1 MSTSLTLQFSRRT
14 LAIGIAAAAGLLAL
28 GDRAKAHRHTESTP
42 EASPMA
48 TPAAG
53 PSLLLRMESSGGLMP
68 MEYVAVQMPEFSLYD
83 DGSLYRLGPTIA
95 IYPPAALPNLT
106 RMRLS
111 QAGIDA
117 IVEQAKAA
125 GLEHSQSVANTM
137 VMDAPTTVFTYN
149 DHGTMVKTTAGA
161 LISDAPIPPD
171 WDEQDTTTYNN
182 LLNLRAFLSG
192 IDGSLPEGSVLEP
205 DVPIDPERLQ
215 IVSFVPDPAQ
225 PLASNVPDPEQPP
238 VEWPLSTPLADLG
251 APYLKMS
258 GEAIPPMNCA
268 ELSGDDLE
276 KVVAASRTGNF
287 TSPWT
292 DDGVTYGLLMR
303 PLLPDEVS
311 CQSMGMGCGG

>member
-28 GDRAKAHRHTESTP
+28 GDRAKAQRHTEGTP

-48 TPAAG
+48 TPATG
-53 PSLLLRMESSGGLMP
+53 PSLLLRMESSGGRMP

-106 RMRLS
+106 RMRLN

-117 IVEQAKAA
+117 IMEQAKAA

-137 VMDAPTTVFTYN
+137 VMDLPTTVFTYN
-149 DHGTMVKTTAGA
+149 DNGTMVKTTAGA

-171 WDEQDTTTYNN
+171 WDEQDTATYNN
-182 LLNLRAFLSG
+182 LLDLRAFLSG

-225 PLASNVPDPEQPP
+225 PLASNVPDLEQPSI
-238 VEWPLSTPLADLG
+238 EWPISTPLADLG
-251 APYLKMS
+251 TPYHKIS
-258 GEAIPPMNCA
+258 GEAIPTMNCA
-268 ELSGDDLE
+268 ELSGADLVE
-276 KVVAASRTGNF
+276 VVAASRTGNF
-287 TSPWT
+287 TSPWK

-303 PLLPDEVS
+303 PLLPDEVA
-311 CQSMGMGCGG
+311 CQSMGCGG

>member
-28 GDRAKAHRHTESTP
+28 GDRANAHRQAESTP
-42 EASPMA
+42 EASPQA
-48 TPAAG
+48 TPATG
-53 PSLLLRMESSGGLMP
+53 PSLLLRMESSGGRMP

-111 QAGIDA
+111 QEGIDV
-117 IVEQAKAA
+117 IMEQARAA
-125 GLEHSQSVANTM
+125 GLEQSQSVANTM
-137 VMDAPTTVFTYN
+137 VMDLPTTVFTYN
-149 DHGTMVKTTAGA
+149 DNGTMVKTTAAA
-161 LISDAPIPPD
+161 LIPEGPLPPD
-171 WDEQDTTTYNN
+171 WDEQERTTYNN
-182 LLNLRAFLSG
+182 LLALKAFLSG

-225 PLASNVPDPEQPP
+225 PLPSNVPDLEQPP
-238 VEWPLSTPLADLG
+238 IDWPISTPLADFG
-251 APYLKMS
+251 APDLQISDESM
-258 GEAIPPMNCA
+258 PPMNCA
-268 ELSGDDLE
+268 ELSGADLE
-276 KVVAASRTGNF
+276 KVVAAARTGNF

-303 PLLPDEVS
+303 PLLPDEVT
-311 CQSMGMGCGG
+311 CESMGSGG

>member
-1 MSTSLTLQFSRRT
+1 MSTSLTFQFSRRT

-28 GDRAKAHRHTESTP
+28 GDRAKAQRHTESTP
-42 EASPMA
+42 EASPQA
-48 TPAAG
+48 TPATSG

-68 MEYVAVQMPEFSLYD
+68 VEYVAVQMPEFSLYD

-106 RMRLS
+106 RMRIS
-111 QAGIDA
+111 QEGIDA
-117 IVEQAKAA
+117 IMEQAKAA
-125 GLEHSQSVANTM
+125 GLEHSQSVTNTM

-149 DHGTMVKTTAGA
+149 DNGTMVKTTAGA
-161 LISDAPIPPD
+161 LIPDGPTPPD
-171 WDEQDTTTYNN
+171 WDEQETTTYNN
-182 LLNLRAFLSG
+182 LLDLRAFLSG

-225 PLASNVPDPEQPP
+225 PLASNVPDLEQPR
-238 VEWPLSTPLADLG
+238 VEWPISTPLSDFG
-251 APYLKMS
+251 VPYHKIM
-258 GEAIPPMNCA
+258 GETIPPMYCA
-268 ELSGDDLE
+268 ELSGADLE

-292 DDGVTYGLLMR
+292 NGGVTYGLLMR
-303 PLLPDEVS
+303 PLLPDEVACES
-311 CQSMGMGCGG
+311 MGCGG